1 MRPGQTRVYALPST
15 TFKSSELQL
24 RLAAQLDLRPGPPRP
39 AKPAR
44 AVVLVSTS
52 DDECFPCPKALLKP
66 CIALTKAV
74 RDPAD
79 EVHASVPVDCST
91 FDRVLLYLE
100 ASARGQAD
108 SFALD
113 ANSLEAVAEAAAAL
127 GCRPLAERVATLL
140 GDFKSRVR
148 MHRWVSV
155 GPTRTRARARTLTLR
170 APTLTRCA
178 CIAGQ
183 RW

>member
-91 FDRVLLYLE
+91 SDL
-100 ASARGQAD
+100 
-108 SFALD
+108 
-113 ANSLEAVAEAAAAL
+113 
-127 GCRPLAERVATLL
+127 
-140 GDFKSRVR
+140 
-148 MHRWVSV
+148 
-155 GPTRTRARARTLTLR
+155 TLTL
-170 APTLTRCA
+170 APTLTLTLTLILTRCA
-178 CIAGQ
+178 RACPSTARLSTAYSSTSRQVPGG
-183 RW
+183 RRPASHSTPTHSRPWRRLPPP

>member
-113 ANSLEAVAEAAAAL
+113 ANSLEAVAEAA
-127 GCRPLAERVATLL
+127 LANSHPNPHPDPNRNPNPNPDPSPDPNPDPNPNPNLL
-140 GDFKSRVR
+140 VVHEVGDV
-148 MHRWVSV
+148 VV
-155 GPTRTRARARTLTLR
+155 GVEGGVLR
-170 APTLTRCA
+170 L
-178 CIAGQ
+178 
-183 RW
+183 